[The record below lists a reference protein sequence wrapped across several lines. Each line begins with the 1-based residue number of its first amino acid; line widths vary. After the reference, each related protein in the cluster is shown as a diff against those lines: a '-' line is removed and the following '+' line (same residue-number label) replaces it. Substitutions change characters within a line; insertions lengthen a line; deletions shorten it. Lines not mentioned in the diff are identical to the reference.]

1 MVQFFNSKLEKKVE
15 KNGKKKMK
23 IEGESYKTIWFV
35 DNLVKIIDQTKL
47 PHKFVIKDL
56 KNVKDAINAIKTMEV
71 RGAPLIGAT
80 AAYGLALSII
90 EKNDLSFLKKSSE
103 ELIASRPTAI
113 NLKWAVDRMMKKLNG
128 INEKD
133 ILKIALEEAKVIKEE
148 DEGFCKNIGLNGL
161 KIIEEISNKKKDTV
175 NILTHCNAGWLATI
189 DWGTA
194 TSPIYHAHQKGIK
207 VHVWVD
213 ETRPRNQG
221 ANLTSY
227 ELNEEG
233 ISNTVITDNAGG
245 ILMQRGQVDMCI
257 VGTDRTLSNGDVCN
271 KIGTYLKALS
281 AKDNNVPFYVA
292 LPSSTIDWS
301 IKDHKQIPI
310 EERNSEELSYVEG
323 IDENNEIKKVR
334 IYPKKSKSLN
344 LAFDVTPAK
353 LVTGLITEKGIC
365 EASEKGLKGL
375 FK

>member
-1 MVQFFNSKLEKKVE
+1 
-15 KNGKKKMK
+15 MK
-23 IEGESYKTIWFV
+23 IAGEHVQSIWY
-35 DNLVKIIDQTKL
+35 DLNCDSVKIIDQTLL
-47 PHKFVIKDL
+47 PHEFAIVEL
-56 KNVKDAINAIKTMEV
+56 NTLSEVCDAICGMKV
-71 RGAPLIGAT
+71 RGAPLIGVT
-80 AAYGLALSII
+80 AAYGVYLSLR
-90 EKNDLSFLKKSSE
+90 EDPDSLQQACSKLLE
-103 ELIASRPTAI
+103 TRPTAI
-113 NLKWAVDRMMKKLNG
+113 NLKWALERMKEDLSQARSIDIADKALEQCQL
-128 INEKD
+128 IEKED
-133 ILKIALEEAKVIKEE
+133 ILICESIGEAGAPILQELWE
-148 DEGFCKNIGLNGL
+148 SRKNSQRYL
-161 KIIEEISNKKKDTV
+161 
-175 NILTHCNAGWLATI
+175 NILTHCNAGALAAV

-194 TSPIYHAHQKGIK
+194 MSVIYKASDHGIP

-245 ILMQRGQVDMCI
+245 ILMQRGEVDMCI

-310 EERNSEELSYVEG
+310 EERNSEELSHVEG
-323 IDENNEIKKVR
+323 VDENNEIKKVR

-353 LVTGLITEKGIC
+353 LVTGLITEKGVC